1 MGKESRLLTMLEE
14 IYVIGCLFLVLMGYI
29 YICLIFHSIVP
40 YILGFTVAGM
50 IICYLFI
57 RGSSMDEK

>member
-1 MGKESRLLTMLEE
+1 MENKSRLLTVLEE

-40 YILGFTVAGM
+40 YILGFTFAG
-50 IICYLFI
+50 IILCYLLI
-57 RGSSMDEK
+57 KGGNE

>member
-1 MGKESRLLTMLEE
+1 MENKSRLLILLEE

-29 YICLIFHSIVP
+29 YICLIFHSIIP
-40 YILGFTVAGM
+40 YIIGFTIAGM
-50 IICYLFI
+50 IICYLLI

>member
-1 MGKESRLLTMLEE
+1 MENKSRLLTMLEE
-14 IYVIGCLFLVLMGYI
+14 IYVIGCLFLALMVYI

-40 YILGFTVAGM
+40 YIIGFTVAGM
-50 IICYLFI
+50 IFCYLLV